1 MELCEQT
8 VIHKDI
14 TEDISKKLLDEDTSI
29 DLAEFFK
36 IFGDSTRIKILNALS
51 FSKLCVCDISYLL
64 GMNQSAI
71 SHQLKILKQA
81 KIVRYE
87 RVGKV
92 VYYEIDDDHIG
103 KIFKM
108 GVEHIEEI

>member
-1 MELCEQT
+1 MEVCEQT

-14 TEDISKKLLDEDTSI
+14 ADSISKKLLDEDKSI
-29 DLAEFFK
+29 DLSEFFK
-36 IFGDSTRIKILNALS
+36 IFGDSTRIKILDALS
-51 FSKLCVCDISYLL
+51 YSKLCVCDISYVLK
-64 GMNQSAI
+64 MNQSAI

-87 RVGKV
+87 RVGKI

>member
-1 MELCEQT
+1 MEVCEQN
-8 VIHKDI
+8 VIHKDAV
-14 TEDISKKLLDEDTSI
+14 DKVSKELLDEDKSI

-51 FSKLCVCDISYLL
+51 YSKLCVCDISYLL

-87 RVGKV
+87 RDGKNI
-92 VYYEIDDDHIG
+92 YYEIDDEHIG